1 MATLPAGMI
10 QPAFDWR
17 RFAASPLAV
26 LAIWALWA
34 MLRIALLPLTG
45 WDPSDPDDFMR
56 LLQVRD
62 WLGGQPWFDVAQYR
76 MDPPHGASMHWSR
89 LVDLP
94 IAALI
99 VAFRTVMPQVQA
111 ELWAMVWVPLA
122 YLLPALFAIRA
133 IALKLGLSGLA
144 VVFALA
150 LFPMFPLLPGN
161 FGPLRIDHHTA
172 QSVAALVCGALL
184 LHATSRTA
192 AIACGIVAAA
202 WLAISLE
209 ALPLAAVLA
218 GLYGLRYWLSGDRS
232 LTRCL
237 AALAVAAPLFSLATR
252 PLAAFAEPYC
262 DILRPGHMAAFAAAA
277 LIAGA
282 LAFAPRQGSANGRF
296 IGLALIPLVCGPIAF
311 LSLGTCAAD
320 PFGALD
326 PLLKT
331 YWHSFI
337 LEGVPIWRQPPSVAV
352 MVLWTV
358 LLVPAGWWLARK
370 SGLATG
376 RQEESW
382 TMLAL
387 YALAAGAYSLLV
399 MREALAAQLLA
410 IPFAALLLAHLLPR
424 ARAIRSTLP
433 RIAATLGALA
443 LATPTFGSAA
453 FKPFDDLAG
462 HDARRSAAL
471 ANIAGE
477 PCDYASLNALPPAHL
492 FAPLDRGPEIL
503 AKTGHSVVMAGYHRN
518 QARMVDVVRAF
529 TGDPRA
535 AEAIVR
541 RNHAAYVL
549 ACSSGKDIAVFRTAR
564 ADNLANLLVQGRAPA
579 WLEPVPGFDG
589 SLRVYRVR

>member
-1 MATLPAGMI
+1 MATLPAGMMR
-10 QPAFDWR
+10 PAFDWR
-17 RFAASPLAV
+17 CFAATPAAV
-26 LAIWALWA
+26 LLVWAAWAL
-34 MLRIALLPLTG
+34 LRIALLPVTG
-45 WDPSDPDDFMR
+45 WDPSDPDDYMR
-56 LLQVRD
+56 LLEVRD

-76 MDPPHGASMHWSR
+76 MAPPHGASMHWSR

-99 VAFRTVMPQVQA
+99 LAFRTVMPQAQA
-111 ELWAMVWVPLA
+111 ELWAMVWVPLL
-122 YLLPALFAIRA
+122 YLLLALFALRA

-144 VVFALA
+144 LA
-150 LFPMFPLLPGN
+150 FTLVLLPLFPLLPGN

-172 QSVAALVCGALL
+172 QSVAAVVCGALL
-184 LHATSRTA
+184 LNARSRW
-192 AIACGIVAAA
+192 VAAA
-202 WLAISLE
+202 CGLVGAAWIAISLE
-209 ALPLAAVLA
+209 ALPLLAVLG
-218 GLYGLRYWLSGDRS
+218 GLYGLRYWLRGDRS
-232 LTRCL
+232 LAWYL
-237 AALAVAAPLFSLATR
+237 GALALAAPLLSLATR
-252 PLAAFAEPYC
+252 PLAAFAESYC
-262 DILRPGHMAAFAAAA
+262 DILRPGHMAAFAAAG
-277 LIAGA
+277 LIA
-282 LAFAPRQGSANGRF
+282 LLLPFAPGQGSAKGRF
-296 IGLALIPLVCGPIAF
+296 LSLALIPLVCGPLA
-311 LSLGTCAAD
+311 LVSLGTCAAD

-331 YWHSFI
+331 YWHGFI

-352 MVLWTV
+352 MLLWTV
-358 LLVPAGWWLARK
+358 LLVPAGWWLARHQ
-370 SGLATG
+370 GLATG
-376 RQEESW
+376 KREESW
-382 TMLAL
+382 TVLAL

-410 IPFAALLLAHLLPR
+410 IPFAALLLADLLPR
-424 ARAIRSTLP
+424 ARAIKSTLP

-453 FKPFDDLAG
+453 LKPLDDMAG

-471 ANIAGE
+471 ANISGAA
-477 PCDYASLNALPPAHL
+477 CDYASLNTLPPAHL

-503 AKTGHSVVMAGYHRN
+503 AKTPHSVVMAGYHRN
-518 QARMVDVVRAF
+518 QAKMVDVVRAF

-541 RNHAAYVL
+541 RNGADYVL

-589 SLRVYRVR
+589 SLRVYRVK